1 MMKPTAKLLLPP
13 SDLSSCVFAAIY
25 RDTRGAA
32 LPDADRFNHFPA
44 SPLVC
49 VTAVG
54 HGELRF
60 IAGGA
65 DRQAAQNAAPSSQQF
80 VLAPQSTPVTSW
92 SPGDVTAL
100 TVAFYHDGWLSL
112 GGEAACTTPP
122 AALAPA
128 LRHLN
133 HTMCEDLDTAWD
145 LFCDALRLAWKETQ
159 PETRFASR
167 RMTDWVHAVMRD
179 AALSSAGRSLR
190 SFERM
195 LKRKSGH
202 TKRALD
208 FFTSFEAL
216 QHLVKEHP
224 DHSLAELALAAGYA
238 DQSHMGRVVRRAT
251 GFSPAKLNQA
261 IAQEEAFWCY
271 RLLGEAS

>member
-1 MMKPTAKLLLPP
+1 MKPIAKLLRPP
-13 SDLSSCVFAAIY
+13 PELSGCVFAAIY

-32 LPDADRFNHFPA
+32 LQSADRFNHFPA

-54 HGELRF
+54 HGELRL
-60 IAGGA
+60 IAGAA
-65 DRQAAQNAAPSSQQF
+65 DWQAARDAAPSSQQF
-80 VLAPQSTPVTSW
+80 VLAPQNAPVTSW
-92 SPGDVTAL
+92 SPGEVTAL
-100 TVAFYHDGWLSL
+100 TVGFYHDAWLSL
-112 GGEAACTTPP
+112 GGETDCARPP

-128 LRHLN
+128 LHRLN
-133 HTMCEDLDTAWD
+133 ETICEDPEEAWG
-145 LFCDALRLAWKETQ
+145 LFCHALGLVWKQ
-159 PETRFASR
+159 ARPGNRFASWT
-167 RMTDWVHAVMRD
+167 MTEWVRAVMRD

-216 QHLVKEHP
+216 QHLVSEHP
-224 DHSLAELALAAGYA
+224 NRSLAELAQAAGYA

-251 GFSPAKLNQA
+251 GFSPAKLNRA
-261 IAQEEAFWCY
+261 IAREEAFWCY
-271 RLLGEAS
+271 RLLGEQS